1 MALPVVGEVAI
12 LKEIGR
18 DESVDGGQDSPI
30 ALKSLERVAVLLQRM
45 ALRSTGRI
53 ESVLMDASSPT

>member
-1 MALPVVGEVAI
+1 M
-12 LKEIGR
+12 
-18 DESVDGGQDSPI
+18 DGGQDSPI

-53 ESVLMDASSPT
+53 ESVLMDASSPA